1 MKQIGALF
9 DGELAN
15 ILFDGRNIICVPDY
29 SNEFIANM
37 FLHPFDELEIETYT
51 YDERISVNLISDV
64 YDGFFIKFFAER
76 IFTKYADETYV
87 FYDCINE
94 ILTMIYRLFIN
105 DSINF
110 EIEEIKET
118 KRFCSIVIRD
128 SNTFVRSSRNESYID
143 SLENA
148 IYKLVNYYY
157 NVTFKK

>member
-64 YDGFFIKFFAER
+64 YDGFFIKFFTER
-76 IFTKYADETYV
+76 IFTKYADEKYV

-94 ILTMIYRLFIN
+94 LLEMVYRLFIN

-118 KRFCSIVIRD
+118 KRFCSIIIRD

>member
-1 MKQIGALF
+1 MKQIGILF

-15 ILFDGRNIICVPDY
+15 ILFDGKNIICRQDY

-37 FLHPFDELEIETYT
+37 FSHPFDELRIETHI
-51 YDERISVNLISDV
+51 YDKKFSVSLASDV
-64 YDGFFIKFFAER
+64 YDDFFVKFFAER

-87 FYDCINE
+87 FYDCVNE
-94 ILTMIYRLFIN
+94 ILTMIYKLFIN

-118 KRFCSIVIRD
+118 KRFCSIIIRD
-128 SNTFVRSSRNESYID
+128 PNIFVRSSRNESYTD

-148 IYKLVNYYY
+148 IYKLVDYYY